1 MKRLL
6 ILITCFSALQIVNAT
21 ADPLAPENFSAFQVP
36 RPDTVILPAVTQPN
50 AVMHEG
56 NTYKRR
62 LDSLKK
68 DVPLDYNEYVQSYI
82 DIYAHSPAEMGRIIG
97 LTKYYFPIYEKA
109 FRDAGIPDEIKYL
122 SIVESKLD
130 PYAVSRVGATGLW
143 QFMFTTGKIYGLN
156 VNDYVD
162 ERRDP
167 IQASYAAAAY
177 IKDAYQEFGDWLLA
191 IASYNCGTSGVEHAI
206 EMAGTTDFWT
216 IRQYLPAETRNYV
229 PAYIAMTYVMNCYKQ
244 HGIVPQAS
252 DISLKTDTVLVNKY
266 VALSDV
272 SRALNIEL
280 KQLIQLNPAYS
291 RLIINGTTTAP
302 RRLVIPEIDKA
313 KYAALYDALNNSKIV
328 ATTPI
333 PATGPHESYAVKA
346 PMYHTVKRG
355 ETLSNIASSYGID
368 LEDLKSW
375 NHLHNGKVVVGQ
387 RLRIRETAETD
398 SVSTPSPKRSHA
410 GIANK
415 AKRGDT
421 SKG

>member
-1 MKRLL
+1 
-6 ILITCFSALQIVNAT
+6 
-21 ADPLAPENFSAFQVP
+21 
-36 RPDTVILPAVTQPN
+36 
-50 AVMHEG
+50 
-56 NTYKRR
+56 
-62 LDSLKK
+62 
-68 DVPLDYNEYVQSYI
+68 VQGYI
-82 DIYAHSPAEMGRIIG
+82 DIYTHNREEMGRVIG

-109 FRDAGIPDEIKYL
+109 FKDAGIPDEIKYL

-177 IKDAYQEFGDWLLA
+177 IKDAYEEFGDWLLA

-206 EMAGTTDFWT
+206 EMAGTSDFWT
-216 IRQYLPAETRNYV
+216 IRQYLPVETRNYV
-229 PAYIAMTYVMNCYKQ
+229 PAFIAMTYVMNCYNK
-244 HGIVPQAS
+244 HGIVPQAC

-272 SRALNIEL
+272 SRALNIDL

-291 RLIINGTTTAP
+291 RLIINGTAAAP

-313 KYAALYDALNNSKIV
+313 KYAALYDALNNSKIA
-328 ATTPI
+328 ATAPI
-333 PATGPHESYAVKA
+333 PATGPRESYAVKA

-355 ETLSNIASSYGID
+355 ETLSNIADTYGID
-368 LEDLKSW
+368 PEDLKSW
-375 NHLHNGKVVVGQ
+375 NHLHNSKVVVGQ
-387 RLRIRETAETD
+387 RLRIRETAEAD
-398 SVSTPSPKRSHA
+398 SVSAPSPKRSHA
-410 GIANK
+410 RVTYK
-415 AKRGDT
+415 AKNGDT
-421 SKG
+421 SGG